1 MKHNAI
7 TEQDKLARRTA
18 FIVTARQL
26 FLAQQRLPNVA
37 DIAAEAGLAKGTVYR
52 YFRSKDEIFIALLQD
67 DFAELFRALAAAIS
81 QLPKQNAAAATAFAS
96 LFSQQLQQRPTL
108 LPLAA
113 MLNAVL
119 EHNLSL
125 TVLKQFKQMLSDG
138 LQQLGQLVASHIGS
152 INETA
157 AAQLLLHSYGLT
169 LGLWQ
174 ALQYPPSVQALLE
187 SSPELSNLQRD
198 FTTELT
204 AAIAQLW
211 RGAWG

>member
-37 DIAAEAGLAKGTVYR
+37 DIAAAAGLAKGTVYR

-67 DFAELFRALAAAIS
+67 DFAELFSALVDAIP
-81 QLPKQNAAAATAFAS
+81 QLPKQNAAAATAFAA
-96 LFSQQLQQRPTL
+96 FFGQQLQLRPTL

-119 EHNLSL
+119 EHNLPL
-125 TVLKQFKQMLSDG
+125 AVLKQFKQMLSEA
-138 LQQLGQLVASHIGS
+138 LQQLGHAVASHIGRIS
-152 INETA
+152 EAA

-174 ALQYPPSVQALLE
+174 ALQYPPSVQALLQ

-198 FTTELT
+198 FDTELT
-204 AAIAQLW
+204 AAVAQLW
-211 RGAWG
+211 RGAWD

>member
-7 TEQDKLARRTA
+7 TEQDKQARRA
-18 FIVTARQL
+18 VFIATARQL

-37 DIAAEAGLAKGTVYR
+37 DIAAAAGLAKGTVYR

-67 DFAELFRALAAAIS
+67 DFAALFRVLAAAMP
-81 QLPKQNAAAATAFAS
+81 QLPRDNTAAAQAFAAV
-96 LFSQQLQQRPTL
+96 FSQQIQQQPTL

-119 EHNLSL
+119 EHNLPL
-125 TVLKQFKQMLSDG
+125 AVLKQFKLMLSQG
-138 LQQLGQLVASHIGS
+138 LQQLGQAVASQVGA
-152 INETA
+152 INA
-157 AAQLLLHSYGLT
+157 AAATQLLLHSYGLT

-174 ALQYPPSVQALLE
+174 TLQYPPAVQTLLQ

-198 FTTELT
+198 FNTELT
-204 AAIAQLW
+204 AAITQLW
-211 RGAWG
+211 LGAWR

>member
-7 TEQDKLARRTA
+7 TEQDKLARRAA
-18 FIVTARQL
+18 FIATARCL

-67 DFAELFRALAAAIS
+67 DFAELFSALAAAIP
-81 QLPKQNAAAATAFAS
+81 QLPKANAEAATAFARV
-96 LFSQQLQQRPTL
+96 FSQQLQQRPTL

-113 MLNAVL
+113 MVNAVL
-119 EHNLSL
+119 EHNLPL
-125 TVLKQFKQMLSDG
+125 AVLKQFKQMLSDG
-138 LQQLGQLVASHIGS
+138 LQQLGQLIASHIGS
-152 INETA
+152 INESA

-174 ALQYPPSVQALLE
+174 ALQYPPSVQALLQ

-198 FTTELT
+198 FNTELA